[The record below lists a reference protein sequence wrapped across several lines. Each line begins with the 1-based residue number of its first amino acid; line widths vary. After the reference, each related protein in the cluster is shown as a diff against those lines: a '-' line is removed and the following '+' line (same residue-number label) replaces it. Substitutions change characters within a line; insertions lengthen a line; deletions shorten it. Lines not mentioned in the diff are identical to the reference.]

1 MTAQCVCDVCGKA
14 QGITVRLRRER
25 MTYMKGIIL
34 AAGKGTRLYPIT
46 RPVCKPLL
54 PVFDKPMIYY
64 PLNVLMTAGIRDILV
79 IVPPD
84 DQEPFVNLL
93 GDGSQ
98 LGIHI
103 EYLEQKV
110 QRGIADAFVIGAD
123 FIGEDS
129 VCLAL
134 GDNIFYGPAFRR
146 KLRQAIRNTE
156 GATVFGYYVADP
168 RAFGVVEF
176 DGNGKAISIE
186 EKPAHPKSNYI
197 VPGLYFYDNKVV
209 ELARKVQPSARG
221 ELEITSVNNAY
232 LEAGMLHVVT
242 LGDEFTW
249 FDTGNADSL
258 YEAAGAIRAAQRS
271 GKMIGCLEE
280 TALKNGWIDREQML
294 NIAKEMEKT
303 RYGQYLTAIARDLD

>member
-1 MTAQCVCDVCGKA
+1 
-14 QGITVRLRRER
+14 
-25 MTYMKGIIL
+25 MKGIIL
-34 AAGKGTRLYPIT
+34 AAGKGTRLYPVT
-46 RPVCKPLL
+46 MPVCKPLL
-54 PVFDKPMIYY
+54 PVYDKPMIYY
-64 PLNVLMTAGIRDILV
+64 PLNVLMTAGIQDILV

-84 DQEPFVNLL
+84 DKDPFVNLL

-103 EYLEQKV
+103 EYIEQKV
-110 QRGIADAFVIGAD
+110 QRGIADAFLIGAG

-146 KLRQAIRNTE
+146 KLRMAMRNKE
-156 GATVFGYYVADP
+156 GASIFGYYVTDP

-176 DGNGKAISIE
+176 DAAGKAISIE

-209 ELARKVQPSARG
+209 DIARQVKPSARG

-232 LEAGMLHVVT
+232 LTYGMLNVVT

-258 YEAAGAIRAAQRS
+258 YEAAGAVRAAQRS

-280 TALKNGWIDREQML
+280 TALRNGWINTDQML
-294 NIAKEMEKT
+294 ELAKKMEKT
-303 RYGQYLTAIARDLD
+303 RYGQYLTAIAGDLD

>member
-1 MTAQCVCDVCGKA
+1 
-14 QGITVRLRRER
+14 
-25 MTYMKGIIL
+25 MKGIIL

-54 PVFDKPMIYY
+54 PVYDKPMIYY
-64 PLNVLMTAGIRDILV
+64 PLAVLMTAGIRDVLV

-84 DQEPFVNLL
+84 DVEPFVNLL

-98 LGIHI
+98 LGIRI
-103 EYLEQKV
+103 TYREQKV
-110 QRGIADAFVIGAD
+110 QRGIADAFLIGED
-123 FIGEDS
+123 FIGDDS

-146 KLRQAIRNTE
+146 KLRQAMAYQQ
-156 GATVFGYYVADP
+156 GAAIFGYYVADP
-168 RAFGVVEF
+168 RAFGVVEI
-176 DGNGKAISIE
+176 DRSGKALSIE
-186 EKPAHPKSNYI
+186 EKPTNPKSNYV
-197 VPGLYFYDNKVV
+197 VPGLYFYDHNVV
-209 ELARKVQPSARG
+209 SIAKTVTPSARG
-221 ELEITSVNNAY
+221 ELEITSVNNSY
-232 LEAGMLHVVT
+232 LDKGLLQVVT

-280 TALKNGWIDREQML
+280 TALRNGWIDTTQL
-294 NIAKEMEKT
+294 LDIAKTMEKT
-303 RYGQYLTAIARDLD
+303 KYGQYLTAIAGDLD